1 MQIFQAVA
9 QVALVSD
16 RIQAD
21 MLEAAEQREK
31 SATNGFDIAQ
41 RSEHHQCS
49 ARSAAWSRAAQAG
62 NIDEARVT
70 L

>member
-1 MQIFQAVA
+1 VQIFQAVA
-9 QVALVSD
+9 QVALFSD

-21 MLEAAEQREK
+21 MLGAAEQRVK

-49 ARSAAWSRAAQAG
+49 ARSAAWSRAAQPG
-62 NIDEARVT
+62 T
-70 L
+70 LTKHE

>member
-1 MQIFQAVA
+1 M
-9 QVALVSD
+9 ALFSD

-21 MLEAAEQREK
+21 MLEAAEQRVK
-31 SATNGFDIAQ
+31 SSTNGFVIAQ

-62 NIDEARVT
+62 EH
-70 L
+70 